1 MDNNEEINSRQD
13 IKQEKVRQ
21 KDSMNEKIEVPI
33 HLEIETA
40 RGCNAKC
47 VMCPLNY
54 AEDKLEIKS
63 GRMSE
68 EDFLK
73 IIDKFLP
80 YVSKIEF
87 VTLLGIGEPLLDK
100 GLCQKIK
107 YLKQHNFTNIAIA
120 TNVDLLNEKKQL
132 GLLESGIDT
141 IICSVDGIDKKTH
154 ESIRLNTNFERV
166 VKNIQSCIEK
176 RNKGNY
182 KTRFL
187 IRMIRQETNYQQ
199 WPEYVE
205 YWENYIDRTKRDD
218 IIAFDV
224 HTWGG
229 TRIKEKTI
237 DYSIPCPL
245 LLEKSFIAFNGDIYL
260 CFSSGVLKKTKI
272 GNAITED
279 PISVFNGKIARY
291 HRMLHK
297 EGLRGYLYLCR
308 GCNIPDQRKKR
319 VISTATRGSV
329 QDHRHPAQ

>member
-1 MDNNEEINSRQD
+1 MANIEGGIELDVV
-13 IKQEKVRQ
+13 QEKMRQ
-21 KDSMNEKIEVPI
+21 PDTMKEKLELPI

-54 AEDKLEIKS
+54 AEDELEIKN

-68 EDFLK
+68 ESFRK

-80 YVSKIEF
+80 YVSKIKF

-100 GLCQKIK
+100 NLCKKIK

-120 TNVDLLNEKKQL
+120 TNADLLNEKWQL
-132 GLLESGIDT
+132 YLLESGIDT
-141 IICSVDGIDKKTH
+141 IICSVDGIDKNTH

-176 RNKGNY
+176 RNRGYY

-187 IRMIRQETNYQQ
+187 IRMIRQESNYQQ
-199 WPEYVE
+199 WTEYVE
-205 YWENYIDRTKRDD
+205 YWENYINRTKRDD

-229 TRIKEKTI
+229 TRIKEKTV
-237 DYSIPCPL
+237 DYYIPCPL
-245 LLEKSFIAFNGDIYL
+245 LSEKLFIGFNGDIHL
-260 CFSSGVLKKTKI
+260 CFSSGILKNTKI

-279 PISVFNGKIARY
+279 PISVYNDKTARY
-291 HRMLHK
+291 HRILHK
-297 EGLRGYLYLCR
+297 EGLRGYLHLCR

-319 VISTATRGSV
+319 VISTSGN
-329 QDHRHPAQ
+329 